1 MIGENLIA
9 FNVKVE
15 GQITQTSFK
24 RHAIFL
30 IDSEFLFEKYV
41 CDDSDSGLV
50 RIYSVDLSLN
60 RAFKPIFHYLQN
72 TQWSNIILDDRGIT
86 GL

>member
-15 GQITQTSFK
+15 GQITKTSFK

-30 IDSEFLFEKYV
+30 IDSEFLFEKYL
-41 CDDSDSGLV
+41 CEDTDSGDPV
-50 RIYSVDLSLN
+50 RIYSVDLSHN
-60 RAFKPIFHYLQN
+60 RAFKPIFHYL
-72 TQWSNIILDDRGIT
+72 
-86 GL
+86 